1 MTYESDSKNRFLNTF
16 TSATMVA
23 VVVLTLLWALFFWRI
38 LAPSANDRLMFD
50 QQSDFIPH
58 FYAPISFQVE
68 RFWDG
73 DLALWDPYNYA
84 GAPLAAD
91 IQYGTFYPPRYLVA
105 ILFGQDNWSIES
117 YQLEIAIHYWLASVL
132 MYAFLRVLIKRPSIA
147 LLGGVLFAY
156 SGYMTGYALLQG
168 STVETEAWL
177 PLALLG
183 VYLSVTR
190 PRWSIWGSL
199 ISGVCLALSVLAG
212 RPQAA
217 LYVIYL
223 VMGYLVF
230 SAFAHRTR
238 IVSLIWRVVLVGG
251 TGAGLA
257 AIQLLPMQELAALS
271 YRVETMNFEDK
282 GGGFAGSELI
292 RLVWPGLFGSWSP
305 LYVGVVG
312 WTLGVGA
319 LLRPRKEHIF
329 WIGVL
334 LTALLLSLGAHSVV
348 YDVFY
353 LVVPGFS
360 MFRNQER
367 IVSLVVLALIML
379 VAYQLRWLLDSSTT
393 PGDTL
398 SDKRNFSRL
407 VYGYT
412 GFLVIAYL
420 VVMMA
425 RILHLAED
433 GTEQTANTLGFVA
446 LIGVLFALWYTWQ
459 RAQMERR
466 WVACA
471 PLIAL
476 AVIDLFTGGMRS
488 NNFVPDI
495 PSNHIQAPATL
506 QQYRTPFETM
516 QWRVDGAVGL
526 QGHGT
531 LFRIP
536 DMYGTGPISLES
548 VEHLYTIPVDRRW
561 EIFSVRY
568 ASIID
573 APPDN
578 VPLDLLAYDVN
589 FQGQQF
595 EVVELL
601 DPRPMA
607 HLVYDARHAETSPEY
622 ARQIMADPLVNLRET
637 AITLSPLEIELPGER
652 PAISRV
658 DDFRFVSPEHMEM
671 SVSTETNALLTISMP
686 RYPGWSAYV
695 DGEQIDI
702 VDVYA
707 GLIGVPIKAGEE
719 QQVRI
724 ELQSEP
730 LRSGIVVTVLTA
742 LLVVLVAVG
751 DRLLRYR
758 SK

>member
-1 MTYESDSKNRFLNTF
+1 MTYQSDSRNRFVSAL

-23 VVVLTLLWALFFWRI
+23 LVVLTLLWGLFFWRI
-38 LAPSANDRLMFD
+38 LTPSANDRLMFN
-50 QQSDFIPH
+50 QRSDFIPH

-73 DLALWDPYNYA
+73 DLALWDPYNY
-84 GAPLAAD
+84 GGSPLAAD
-91 IQYGTFYPPRYLVA
+91 IQYGAFYPPRYLVA
-105 ILFGQDNWSIES
+105 VLYGQDNWSIES
-117 YQLEIAIHYWLASVL
+117 YQLEIAAHYWLASVL
-132 MYAFLRVLIKRPSIA
+132 MYAFLRVLIKRPTIA
-147 LLGGVLFAY
+147 LLGGVLYAY
-156 SGYMTGYALLQG
+156 SGYLTGYALLQG

-183 VYLSVTR
+183 IYLSMTR
-190 PRWSIWGSL
+190 PGWAIRGSL
-199 ISGVCLALSVLAG
+199 LSGLCLALSVLAG

-217 LYVIYL
+217 LYVIYVVVAYL
-223 VMGYLVF
+223 LYLGYI
-230 SAFAHRTR
+230 HRTQLISLFGR
-238 IVSLIWRVVLVGG
+238 IALIGG
-251 TGAGLA
+251 TGAGLT
-257 AIQLLPMQELAALS
+257 AIQLLPMQELATLS
-271 YRVETMNFEDK
+271 YRVESMSFEDK

-319 LLRPRKEHIF
+319 LLRPRKEHAF
-329 WIGVL
+329 WMGVL
-334 LTALLLSLGAHSVV
+334 VIALLLSLGAHTVV
-348 YDVFY
+348 YDAFY
-353 LVVPGFS
+353 LMVPGFS

-367 IVSLVVLALIML
+367 IVSLVILALIML
-379 VAYQLRWLLDSSTT
+379 AAYQLRWLLDSAGSD
-393 PGDTL
+393 DTHAQ
-398 SDKRNFSRL
+398 RRAFTRL

-425 RILHLAED
+425 RILHIAED

-446 LIGVLFALWYTWQ
+446 LIGVLFAIWYAWQ
-459 RAQMERR
+459 GTQSDRK
-466 WVACA
+466 WVIGA

-488 NNFVPDI
+488 SNFVPDV
-495 PSNHIQAPATL
+495 PNNHLKAPATL
-506 QQYRTPFETM
+506 QQYQMPYEDIR
-516 QWRVDGAVGL
+516 WRVDGAVSL

-568 ASIID
+568 ASIVD
-573 APPDN
+573 APPEN
-578 VPLDLLAYDVN
+578 VSLELLAYDVN
-589 FQGQQF
+589 MQGQQF

-622 ARQIMADPLVNLRET
+622 ARQIMADPLVDLRET
-637 AITLSPLEIELPGER
+637 AITLYPLESELPGGR
-652 PAISRV
+652 PDMSRAE
-658 DDFRFVSPEHMEM
+658 DFHFVTPEHMEM
-671 SVSTETNALLTISMP
+671 RVSTETNALLTISMP
-686 RYPGWSAYV
+686 RYPGWRAYV
-695 DGEQIDI
+695 DGEEVAI

-707 GLIGVPIKAGEE
+707 GLIGVPVPAGED

-724 ELQSEP
+724 EMKSDS
-730 LRSGIVVTVLTA
+730 LRSGIWVTTLTILFVVV
-742 LLVVLVAVG
+742 VAVADG
-751 DRLLRYR
+751 LRRYR
-758 SK
+758 SR